1 MAAAPPSENPVPSPA
16 VLDPPKARSGPSTL
30 RRPDGERSPGT
41 RAALPAAKEP
51 GSFPAPRAES
61 IAIPV
66 PLVLPPRVTEID
78 PFLAWVSSDDF
89 PPGLRASLIGGR
101 LYLDLHMDDLFPHNA
116 LKTQVARAFGNL
128 AAEVGLGRVFGDGA
142 LFAHRPDGTGNEP
155 DAMLVT
161 YETLRLDRVRLL
173 PAAPERTALTV
184 QGAVD
189 LIVECVSP
197 STVDKDTVRLRA
209 AYFSAGVREYWIL
222 DGRGGA
228 LTFTLLSRGDDAGDW
243 AEVAADAGGAR
254 LSPVLN
260 RRVRIDR
267 ITDPAG
273 YPDWV
278 VRLEK
283 STAE

>member
-1 MAAAPPSENPVPSPA
+1 MSSPA
-16 VLDPPKARSGPSTL
+16 VLDPPKARLGPSTL
-30 RRPDGERSPGT
+30 RRPEVERRADAPANLPPAEAPEPPPSP
-41 RAALPAAKEP
+41 PM
-51 GSFPAPRAES
+51 ES
-61 IAIPV
+61 LAIPV

-78 PFLAWVSSDDF
+78 PFLAWVSSDEF

-101 LYLDLHMDDLFPHNA
+101 LYLDLHMDDLFPHNS
-116 LKTQVARAFGNL
+116 LKTQVARAFGNF
-128 AAEVGLGRVFGDGA
+128 AAETGLGRVFGDGA

-155 DAMLVT
+155 DTMLVT
-161 YETLRLDRVRLL
+161 YDALRSDRVRLL

-197 STVDKDTVRLRA
+197 STVEKDTVRLRA

-222 DGRGGA
+222 DGRGDT
-228 LTFTLLSRGDDAGDW
+228 LTFALLSRSDDANDW
-243 AEVAADAGGAR
+243 TEVAADGGGGR

-260 RRVRIDR
+260 RRVWIDR
-267 ITDPAG
+267 VTDPAG
-273 YPDWV
+273 YPDWA

-283 STAE
+283 PTGE